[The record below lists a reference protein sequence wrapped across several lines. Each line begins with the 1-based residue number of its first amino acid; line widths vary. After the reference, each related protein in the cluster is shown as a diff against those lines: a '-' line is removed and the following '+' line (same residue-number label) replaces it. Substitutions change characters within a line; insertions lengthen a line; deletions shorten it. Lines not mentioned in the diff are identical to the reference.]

1 MTFITVA
8 NGWYLRKATV
18 MKLFHRNKD
27 VNMTEGNIFRLIIN
41 FAIPLMIGNFFQL
54 LYNTVDAWVLGN
66 YVSGDA
72 FGAVNSLG
80 SVINTVICIFQGMSV
95 GASSVISQYF
105 GASDE
110 KKVASSVHTAVIMT
124 FVLGIISTVVGVF
137 MTEELLGIMRTPTD
151 MLDDAT
157 LYLKIYFAG
166 IMGLMF
172 YNMFSSIL
180 RAVGDST
187 SPFVAL
193 AISSIINIVLDL
205 YFVRELEMG
214 VDGVAI
220 ATIIAQFF
228 SAIYLGVIL
237 VKAKGSYRLV
247 FKKVEYSWNMLWTIV
262 RIGLPSAIQLGITS
276 FSNIFVQSYINVLG
290 ESVVSGWGSY
300 SKIDQFMLLPIQSV
314 SLASTT
320 FVGQNIG
327 AGKTDRAKKGI
338 LASIVMTCAIV
349 LVLLVPIMLFAE
361 PITMIFNKETDI
373 VKYGSYLLRLVSP
386 FYVFICVNNVIAGA
400 LRGAGNTKAPTI
412 ILLFSFV
419 LFRQSY
425 LAFVTFLGYG
435 QNLTWVA
442 LAYPF
447 GWIVATVILTVY
459 YKFAKWDNASV
470 TKKHTHHMQA
480 KSAHS

>member
-1 MTFITVA
+1 
-8 NGWYLRKATV
+8 
-18 MKLFHRNKD
+18 
-27 VNMTEGNIFRLIIN
+27 MTEGNIYRLIIN

-54 LYNTVDAWVLGN
+54 LYNTVDAWVVGN
-66 YVSGDA
+66 FVSGDA
-72 FGAVNSLG
+72 FGAVNALG
-80 SVINTVICIFQGMSV
+80 PVINTVICVFLGMSV
-95 GASSVISQYF
+95 GSSAVISQYF

-110 KKVASSVHTAVIMT
+110 KKVASSVHTAVVMT
-124 FVLGIISTVVGVF
+124 FVLGIISTLVGVF
-137 MTEELLGIMRTPTD
+137 FTEPLLGLIRIPDD
-151 MLDDAT
+151 MLYDAT

-166 IMGLMF
+166 IIGLMF

-193 AISSIINIVLDL
+193 VISSVINIVLDL
-205 YFVRELEMG
+205 YFVLGLKMG

-228 SAIYLGVIL
+228 SALYLGVIL
-237 VKAKGSYRLV
+237 VKAKGAYRII

-262 RIGLPSAIQLGITS
+262 KIGLPSAVQLGITS
-276 FSNIFVQSYINVLG
+276 FSNIFVQSYVNILG
-290 ESVVSGWGSY
+290 DSIVSGWGSY

-327 AGKTDRAKKGI
+327 AGKVDRAKKGI
-338 LASIVMTCAIV
+338 LASIMMTSAIV

-361 PITMIFNKETDI
+361 PITMIFNKEADI

-386 FYVFICVNNVIAGA
+386 FYIFICVNNVIAGA
-400 LRGAGNTKAPTI
+400 LRGAGNTKAPTV

-419 LFRQSY
+419 IFRQSY
-425 LAFVTFLGYG
+425 LALITFLGYG
-435 QNLTWVA
+435 QNLTLVA
-442 LAYPF
+442 LSYPF
-447 GWIVATVILTVY
+447 GWIVATAILAVY
-459 YKFAKWDNASV
+459 YKFARWDKSSV
-470 TKKHTHHMQA
+470 TNKHNHHA
-480 KSAHS
+480 PHIHRIHSSHHSH